1 MWQAWITF
9 LAGLWIILS
18 GIISGLTTS
27 ANAIIF
33 GIVIAIL
40 GFWVGRHWQGWLNG
54 IIGLWLLLSGIIMSL
69 TIAVNFIIVGIVV
82 AILALWLGLSGSA
95 ATE

>member
-9 LAGLWIILS
+9 LSGLWIIFS
-18 GIISGLTTS
+18 GIVSGLTTS

-40 GFWVGRHWQGWLNG
+40 SFWVARRWQGVVNG
-54 IIGLWLLLSGIIMSL
+54 IIGLWLLLSGIVVSL
-69 TIAVNFIIVGIVV
+69 SVAVNFIIVGIVV
-82 AILALWLGLSGSA
+82 AILALWLALSGSETA
-95 ATE
+95 